1 MLFDDMAVQRIEPGL
16 HRLLKLLQ
24 IHRALHALL
33 NAPHLRLYRGD
44 EFMAAFE
51 TAPLLNAGA
60 LNVLIQFLDAAVDVL
75 EELGNRLLLAL
86 QPRAH
91 FAHQPRHRLQRL
103 RTVFLIHPLRQTLLS
118 ASVCSSSSRGSSSNW
133 ISISCK
139 AGCGL
144 AATCSTACGADGV
157 TQPLQLTVQRIV
169 HAARGQGQ
177 ARNAA
182 PQQVFHTQPL
192 LFLVLDL
199 LQAVVILL
207 LPARGVEFTAHVLAP
222 AVARV
227 INGVSGRI
235 L

>member
-24 IHRALHALL
+24 IRRALHALL

-118 ASVCSSSSRGSSSNW
+118 ASVCSSSSRGSSSSSSNW

-169 HAARGQGQ
+169 HAARSQGQ
-177 ARNAA
+177 ARNVA
-182 PQQVFHTQPL
+182 PQQVFHAQPL

-199 LQAVVILL
+199 LQAIVILL
-207 LPARGVEFTAHVLAP
+207 LPALGVEFAAHVLVP

-227 INGVSGRI
+227 TNRS
-235 L
+235 